1 MQGLRTRVGAPASHK
16 VHGENAD
23 SDRLEGRVLLGPVRP
38 ITLVRID
45 TSWADQLENRL

>member
-1 MQGLRTRVGAPASHK
+1 MGAPASHK